1 MITTIVRPLFSGRLA
16 TLSAAAT
23 AAPEEIPTKIPSSS
37 ASRLDMAIA
46 SDDTLT
52 ASSTIFVSRFL
63 GMNPAPWPGPS
74 RPALRQTPS
83 GESYAPW
90 TSTPASSGSA
100 CTPLPPR

>member
-74 RPALRQTPS
+74 RPARRQTPS
-83 GESYAPW
+83 GES
-90 TSTPASSGSA
+90 
-100 CTPLPPR
+100 